1 MSTRR
6 RRKVVLA
13 TARMLSPSV
22 RSLVFRVE
30 DDEPFAFEAGQYVD
44 VYAPI
49 ESGMV
54 FKRPYSIASSPSPPP
69 SSSSPESARRPVE
82 IEIAV
87 TRVEGGPL
95 STALHA
101 MPIGARA
108 EVEGPAGVFT
118 RRDGPDDPL
127 LFVATGTG
135 LAPLRSMLGVEMQ
148 SASRAAGSRSIAV
161 LFGCRTEADLLWGE
175 ELRAWADASALRLE
189 VTLSRPSLAWQEQGG
204 RTGYVQAHVA
214 EIARSLDATG
224 AGGRAHAYVCGLSRM
239 VDDVVRTLQ
248 TELGFDRDRVHY
260 EIYD

>member
-30 DDEPFAFEAGQYVD
+30 DDEPFTFEAGQYVD

-54 FKRPYSIASSPSPPP
+54 FKRSYSIASPPPPP
-69 SSSSPESARRPVE
+69 SSPGSARRRAE

-108 EVEGPAGVFT
+108 EMEGPAGVFT
-118 RRDGPDDPL
+118 RRDGSDDPL

-135 LAPLRSMLGVEMQ
+135 LAPLRSMLAGEMQ
-148 SASRAAGSRSIAV
+148 STARASRVRPMAL
-161 LFGCRTEADLLWGE
+161 LFGCRTEADLLWGA
-175 ELRAWADASALRLE
+175 ELRTWAIANALRLE
-189 VTLSRPSLAWQEQGG
+189 VTLSRPSLAWRDQGG

-214 EIARSLDATG
+214 EIARALDATSS
-224 AGGRAHAYVCGLSRM
+224 GGRAHAYVCGLAHM